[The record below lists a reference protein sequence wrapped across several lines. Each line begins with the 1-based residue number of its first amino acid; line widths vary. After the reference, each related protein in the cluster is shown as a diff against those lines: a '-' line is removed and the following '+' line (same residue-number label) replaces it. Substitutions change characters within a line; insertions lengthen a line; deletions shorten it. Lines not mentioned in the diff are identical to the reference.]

1 MHKNTFFSLLFL
13 HFGLMKLGFSKRFS
27 WLPLLSLL
35 ILKRDV
41 ADLGLGTL
49 SSWVIFLSAT
59 YNHRTL
65 LSEIVHWGVK
75 CQYWCPLSSYSIVL
89 PLSTSRSVRFK
100 SLPWDH
106 DKAIFWLRTV
116 FFTFDL
122 IWSFYNIRLTTWGPD
137 NKGKFVK
144 VFTFYL
150 LLLCQPILQ
159 SVIIATLK
167 SSSSTTSW
175 TLSVPS

>member
-59 YNHRTL
+59 YNHRTYF
-65 LSEIVHWGVK
+65 
-75 CQYWCPLSSYSIVL
+75 Q
-89 PLSTSRSVRFK
+89 
-100 SLPWDH
+100 
-106 DKAIFWLRTV
+106 
-116 FFTFDL
+116 
-122 IWSFYNIRLTTWGPD
+122 RLFIEELNANTGAHCH
-137 NKGKFVK
+137 
-144 VFTFYL
+144 L
-150 LLLCQPILQ
+150 
-159 SVIIATLK
+159 
-167 SSSSTTSW
+167 
-175 TLSVPS
+175 TLSCCHCQHLDLCGLKACPEIMTKQYFD

>member
-1 MHKNTFFSLLFL
+1 MQKNTFFSLLFL
-13 HFGLMKLGFSKRFS
+13 HFGLMKLGFSKRSS

-35 ILKRDV
+35 ILKRDLRNHCTYFQILFIEELN
-41 ADLGLGTL
+41 ANNGAHCHLTL
-49 SSWVIFLSAT
+49 SCCHCQHLD
-59 YNHRTL
+59 L
-65 LSEIVHWGVK
+65 CGLKEI
-75 CQYWCPLSSYSIVL
+75 
-89 PLSTSRSVRFK
+89 R
-100 SLPWDH
+100 DH

-122 IWSFYNIRLTTWGPD
+122 IWSFFNIRLTTWGPD
-137 NKGKFVK
+137 NKGKIVK

>member
-1 MHKNTFFSLLFL
+1 
-13 HFGLMKLGFSKRFS
+13 MKLGFSKRSS

-35 ILKRDV
+35 ILKRD
-41 ADLGLGTL
+41 LR
-49 SSWVIFLSAT
+49 
-59 YNHRTL
+59 NHRTYSQRL
-65 LSEIVHWGVK
+65 FIEELNANTGAHCHLTLSCCHCQHLDLCGLKACPEIMTK
-75 CQYWCPLSSYSIVL
+75 QYFDWEPC
-89 PLSTSRSVRFK
+89 
-100 SLPWDH
+100 
-106 DKAIFWLRTV
+106 

-122 IWSFYNIRLTTWGPD
+122 IWSFFNIRLTTWGPD